1 MEVTLQVTSAWMG
14 IIKTQIEIQMSSF
27 WELLCKW
34 MDGQA
39 GLNALMWISISFNLK
54 CPLDFLWKAESY
66 QSHYFIQASNSSF
79 AFKKKMKKANKKIS
93 AQISGK
99 VKTQNKYIYD

>member
-1 MEVTLQVTSAWMG
+1 MG
-14 IIKTQIEIQMSSF
+14 IIKTQMEIQMSSF

-79 AFKKKMKKANKKIS
+79 AFKKKNEK
-93 AQISGK
+93 GK
-99 VKTQNKYIYD
+99 QENQCTDFRQGENSKQAHLWLVKQDF